1 MSDPPLVR
9 QLRNTMMGQH
19 WHVESPKI
27 KFEGHA
33 YGLLVPKYLSHVEIA
48 PGDMCYWL
56 PTTGDVCRAIP
67 PISFHFQLDMS
78 TIGSIGKF
86 NS

>member
-1 MSDPPLVR
+1 
-9 QLRNTMMGQH
+9 MGQH
-19 WHVESPKI
+19 CHVESPEI
-27 KFEGHA
+27 KSEGHA

-56 PTTGDVCRAIP
+56 PTTCDARRAIP

-78 TIGSIGKF
+78 TIGGIGKF
-86 NS
+86 NG